1 MLIPDKKTVCIV
13 RLMNGVQH
21 PAVRFQVT
29 VDPDKA
35 KDGFIRF
42 STAGDELA
50 GWFKVEDI
58 YLEKL
63 LGHPSEDGKSFTVV

>member
-1 MLIPDKKTVCIV
+1 
-13 RLMNGVQH
+13 MNGVQH

-29 VDPDKA
+29 VDPDLA

-42 STAGDELA
+42 GSQGDELA
-50 GWFKVEDI
+50 GWFKLEDI

-63 LGHPSEDGKSFTVV
+63 LGLPSEDGKSFTVL